1 MSISRKNLRK
11 ALRIGPF
18 LVILMVAGCDGM
30 KPYEARDDRE
40 EGPEQGIFSGS
51 DGEFVIR

>member
-30 KPYEARDDRE
+30 KPYEARNDRE